1 MVFFFFKQK
10 TAYEMRI
17 SDWRDVCSSDLTDG
31 ALSTLQAMHDRHPHN
46 AQTLRQLQRL
56 HQQRGDWSAVVRLL
70 PELRKDKVLPPAELA
85 DLECRAWGE
94 NLSLA
99 AHRDA
104 DGSVGLQSHNRVWQQ
119 PNGSGSWRERVC
131 Q

>member
-70 PELRKDKVLPPAELA
+70 PELRKDKVLPPAERSEERRVGN
-85 DLECRAWGE
+85 ECASTCRSRWSPYHETKNNMQSGE
-94 NLSLA
+94 KS
-99 AHRDA
+99 
-104 DGSVGLQSHNRVWQQ
+104 
-119 PNGSGSWRERVC
+119 
-131 Q
+131 